1 MIVAVVKVDIY
12 KKKRNQKEG
21 GGQRKKIR
29 GRNM

>member
-12 KKKRNQKEG
+12 KKKEIKKG
-21 GGQRKKIR
+21 GGVQRKKIR